1 MGLTD
6 RPGRARVPAAVL
18 AAGLALCLAGCL
30 TLPPRS
36 RAPSAGAQVLDG
48 VPVHEFG
55 VDRCGAGS
63 LSAVLEYLGDPV
75 SMAELDAVLPKA
87 TNNGVL
93 SLDMIL
99 AARARG
105 HEARLVTG
113 SPELLEATLLSGRP
127 AILMLQVLDA
137 PGLGKD
143 YYHYVVADGVD
154 PERSLFRLQF
164 GDGKRR
170 WAPLAGLERAWKG
183 TGHTLILVEPAAAAA
198 VADPSHP
205 AEGPAAPRAGRA
217 LAYGM
222 ALEDA
227 GRPDEAAAVYRG
239 ALEREPES
247 ARAWTNLGNAEAA
260 DGRLGEAES
269 AYRRALA
276 LDPDHRDALNNLAW
290 LLLEAAGAEAERLE
304 EAEALASRAV
314 TAGGPDPHLAL
325 DTLARVQAAQGSC
338 QESAETFTHALQA
351 APPESPE
358 HAQIQEAAT
367 AAAQGCERRL
377 RSAE

>member
-1 MGLTD
+1 MGLID

-105 HEARLVTG
+105 HEARLVAG

-183 TGHTLILVEPAAAAA
+183 TGHTLILVEPAAEGA
-198 VADPSHP
+198 VADASRPPGGPP
-205 AEGPAAPRAGRA
+205 ASGPDRA
-217 LAYGM
+217 LSYGM

-247 ARAWTNLGNAEAA
+247 ARAWANLGNAEAA
-260 DGRLGEAES
+260 DGRLGEAET

-290 LLLEAAGAEAERLE
+290 LLLDGGERLE
-304 EAEALASRAV
+304 EAEELARRAV
-314 TAGGPDPHLAL
+314 AAGGPDPHLAL
-325 DTLARVQAAQGSC
+325 DTLARIQAAQGRC
-338 QESAETFTHALQA
+338 EDSAETFGHALDA
-351 APPESPE
+351 APPDSRERAST
-358 HAQIQEAAT
+358 QEAA
-367 AAAQGCERRL
+367 AQACVGGL
-377 RSAE
+377 PGAE